1 MLSAL
6 LSRKTHSILLA
17 KKRVRVEANENVP
30 WEGYD
35 GYHVFCALF
44 AMVPRP
50 RVSLCVHF
58 TLVFAHSI
66 RQLPSG
72 FRGD

>member
-30 WEGYD
+30 
-35 GYHVFCALF
+35 
-44 AMVPRP
+44 RP
-50 RVSLCVHF
+50 QMGRL
-58 TLVFAHSI
+58 
-66 RQLPSG
+66 
-72 FRGD
+72 